1 MLRVQLATRTILRLD
16 KIWAPYQIGIAP
28 RVRPLHTVE
37 GLGDRLRLIAFAERQ
52 AHFAFLEAAERF
64 TDAPVELVK
73 AWEWV
78 AVEEAKHESWLL
90 KRLAEIGQDVAA
102 VAVNLNLY
110 HSFAEC
116 KSAKDFALY
125 ISDAEERGRVG
136 AERFAEVLKT
146 RDPETAKVF
155 AQIAF
160 EEREHIALVEKFF
173 S

>member
-1 MLRVQLATRTILRLD
+1 MLRVQLATRIILRLD
-16 KIWAPYQIGIAP
+16 KIWAPYQIGVAP
-28 RVRPLHTVE
+28 RVRPLQSVE

-52 AHFAFLEAAERF
+52 AHYAFLEAAERF
-64 TDAPVELVK
+64 SDAPVELIN
-73 AWEWV
+73 AWKWV

-90 KRLAEIGQDVAA
+90 KRLSEIGQDVAA

-136 AERFAEVLKT
+136 AERFAEGSKLN
-146 RDPETAKVF
+146 ETNFQTLYA
-155 AQIAF
+155 
-160 EEREHIALVEKFF
+160 EGPTGYTDYPALG
-173 S
+173 